1 MTATVSA
8 AAKGTNLGTTHGIS
22 RIAHPLP
29 CSKTLHLSIDSK
41 LSDVALVG
49 HAVRGV
55 CACSPLS
62 EEAYGEMEVCVVEAV
77 NNAITHAYRRQDGF
91 KVETAI
97 TLHPDRIAFE
107 VSDFGTSII
116 DFAPR
121 TLEFDPEDIGS
132 LPENG
137 MGLFIIETIMD
148 EVSYR
153 TEDGRNTL
161 SFCRYFT
168 QSSAQPVPSRAPDLQ
183 VTQ

>member
-1 MTATVSA
+1 MTATAAA
-8 AAKGTNLGTTHGIS
+8 AAKSTIS
-22 RIAHPLP
+22 GATRAISKSGNPAPS
-29 CSKTLHLSIDSK
+29 SKTLHLSIDSK
-41 LSDVALVG
+41 LSDVALIG

-55 CACSPLS
+55 CACSPLT

-77 NNAITHAYRRQDGF
+77 NNAITHAYRRQDGY

-97 TLHPDRIAFE
+97 TLHPDRISFE
-107 VSDFGTSII
+107 VSDFGTSIV

-153 TEDGRNTL
+153 SENGRNTL
-161 SFCRYFT
+161 SFCRYFS
-168 QSSAQPVPSRAPDLQ
+168 QPSA
-183 VTQ
+183 

>member
-1 MTATVSA
+1 MTATA
-8 AAKGTNLGTTHGIS
+8 AAALNGKTPVSTRSVTKSCHPTT
-22 RIAHPLP
+22 
-29 CSKTLHLSIDSK
+29 CSKTLHLSIDSR

-55 CACSPLS
+55 CACSPLT

-91 KVETAI
+91 RVETAI
-97 TLHPDRIAFE
+97 TLHPDRISFE
-107 VSDFGTSII
+107 VSDFGTSIV

-153 TEDGRNTL
+153 SENGRNTL

-168 QSSAQPVPSRAPDLQ
+168 QSSA
-183 VTQ
+183 

>member
-1 MTATVSA
+1 MTASRAETTGQTTMSA
-8 AAKGTNLGTTHGIS
+8 LRAGTAGKESNCS
-22 RIAHPLP
+22 
-29 CSKTLHLSIDSK
+29 SKTLHLSIDSR

-62 EEAYGEMEVCVVEAV
+62 ADTYNEMEVCVVEAL
-77 NNAITHAYRRQDGF
+77 NNAITHAYRRQHGF
-91 KVETAI
+91 RVETAI
-97 TLHPDRIAFE
+97 TLHPDRISFE
-107 VSDFGTSII
+107 VSDFGTSIV

-148 EVSYR
+148 EVNYSS
-153 TEDGRNTL
+153 ENGRNTL
-161 SFCRYFT
+161 SFCRYF
-168 QSSAQPVPSRAPDLQ
+168 QQRSA
-183 VTQ
+183 